1 MSDKSGATLHLTTDY
16 RHTSEKS
23 AIQLRRFASKGVS
36 LGIFLG
42 LLILFLLWRTPLQN
56 MRWST
61 IPPYSGFL
69 LRSLGM
75 SWVLTFSSFLL
86 SMVPAIALAFGK
98 LSRHSWLR
106 YPSTVVIDGVRI
118 IPELMIIFWIFFTAP
133 LVIGQS
139 LDKFASGLIALSVI
153 NCAYLTE
160 SVRAGIQSVPPGLT
174 LAALASGFTTWQVR
188 LWIVLP
194 IAFWNMLPELRNR
207 LISLFKLTSLL
218 YIIGVREFFGAL
230 ININNREFAPFA
242 TMIIA
247 GAVYFACC
255 YAFEATRF
263 FESKWNKVS

>member
-1 MSDKSGATLHLTTDY
+1 MSDKSDTMVHPAPQYHTGSSRSVFHLP
-16 RHTSEKS
+16 
-23 AIQLRRFASKGVS
+23 RFASKGVS

-42 LLILFLLWRTPLQN
+42 LLIMFLLWRTPLQN
-56 MRWST
+56 MRWGT
-61 IPPYSGFL
+61 IPPYGAFL

-75 SWVLTFSSFLL
+75 SWVLTFASFLI
-86 SMVPAIALAFGK
+86 SVFPAIALAFGK
-98 LSRHSWLR
+98 LSRRSWLR
-106 YPSTVVIDGVRI
+106 YPSTFVVDGIRI

-174 LAALASGFTTWQVR
+174 LAALASGFKNWQAR

-194 IAFWNMLPELRNR
+194 IALWNMLPELRNR

-247 GAVYFACC
+247 GAVYFVCC
-255 YAFEATRF
+255 YAFEGTRF
-263 FESKWNKVS
+263 FESKWNK